1 MTTKTNRNRLY
12 HDDDIE
18 LVKEGATYV
27 VIKRKPK
34 MNVIQRSLKEDI
46 KLLQEKETI
55 KSFLPKF
62 NMVYKVFDCPS
73 LDGKLLFFTTDGDP
87 HRYLGVGKHEL
98 YKRDLEELVNIAM
111 KEYGCKTC
119 LYGMVRDYYA
129 PETGYIVLSKKKR
142 FPDMVKDNFGYKL
155 DIETDNSDIT
165 FHYYRPK
172 KHFDYCNAESII
184 AKEYNLDENNLLKL
198 YVYNYNVA
206 GDVAF
211 IELKNWNVVPGSAY
225 SKRH

>member
-1 MTTKTNRNRLY
+1 MTRDRLY

-27 VIKRKPK
+27 IIKRKPK

-46 KLLQEKETI
+46 KLLQGKETI
-55 KSFLPKF
+55 KSFLPRF

-87 HRYLGVGKHEL
+87 LRYCCGKHEL
-98 YKRDLEELVNIAM
+98 YERDLEELVNIAT
-111 KEYGCKTC
+111 KEYGCKSY
-119 LYGMVRDYYA
+119 LYGMVRDDYA
-129 PETGYIVLSKKKR
+129 PETGYIVMSKKKQ
-142 FPDMVKDNFGYKL
+142 FPDMVEDSFGYRL
-155 DIETDNSDIT
+155 DVETDNPNIA
-165 FHYYRPK
+165 FHYYSPK
-172 KHFDYCNAESII
+172 KDFNYSTAETTI
-184 AKEYNLDENNLLKL
+184 AKEYKLDEDNLLKL

-211 IELKNWNVVPGSAY
+211 IELKTWKVVPGSAY
-225 SKRH
+225 SKRD

>member
-1 MTTKTNRNRLY
+1 MATRNRLY
-12 HDDDIE
+12 YDDDIE

-27 VIKRKPK
+27 VVKRKPK

-46 KLLQEKETI
+46 KLLQGKETI

-87 HRYLGVGKHEL
+87 LRYCCGKHEL
-98 YKRDLEELVNIAM
+98 YERDLEELVNIAT
-111 KEYGCKTC
+111 KEYGCKSY
-119 LYGMVRDYYA
+119 LYGMVRNEYA
-129 PETGYIVLSKKKR
+129 PETGYIVMSKKKQ
-142 FPDMVKDNFGYKL
+142 FPDMIEDSFGYRL
-155 DIETDNSDIT
+155 DVETDNPNIA

-172 KHFDYCNAESII
+172 KDFNYSNAETII
-184 AKEYNLDENNLLKL
+184 AKEYKLDENNLLKL

-211 IELKNWNVVPGSAY
+211 IELKTWKVVPGSAY
-225 SKRH
+225 SKRD

>member
-1 MTTKTNRNRLY
+1 MTRDRLY
-12 HDDDIE
+12 YDDNIE

-34 MNVIQRSLKEDI
+34 MNVIQRLLKEDI
-46 KLLQEKETI
+46 KLLQGKETI
-55 KSFLPKF
+55 KSFLPRF

-87 HRYLGVGKHEL
+87 LRHCCGKHEL
-98 YKRDLEELVNIAM
+98 YKRDLEELVNIAT
-111 KEYGCKTC
+111 KEYGCKSY
-119 LYGMVRDYYA
+119 LYGMVRDDYA
-129 PETGYIVLSKKKR
+129 PETGYIIMSKKKQ
-142 FPDMVKDNFGYKL
+142 FTDMKEDSFGYSL
-155 DIETDNSDIT
+155 DVETDNPDIT

-172 KHFDYCNAESII
+172 KDFNYSTAESTI

>member
-1 MTTKTNRNRLY
+1 MTRDRLY
-12 HDDDIE
+12 YDDNIE

-46 KLLQEKETI
+46 KLLQGKETI
-55 KSFLPKF
+55 KSFLPRF

-87 HRYLGVGKHEL
+87 LRYCCGKHEL
-98 YKRDLEELVNIAM
+98 YERDLEELVNIAT
-111 KEYGCKTC
+111 KEYGCKSY
-119 LYGMVRDYYA
+119 LYGMVRDDYA
-129 PETGYIVLSKKKR
+129 PETGYIVMSKKKQ
-142 FPDMVKDNFGYKL
+142 FPDMVEDSFGYRL
-155 DIETDNSDIT
+155 DVETDNPNIA
-165 FHYYRPK
+165 FHYYSPK
-172 KHFDYCNAESII
+172 KDFNYSTAETTI
-184 AKEYNLDENNLLKL
+184 AKEYKLDEDNLLKL

-211 IELKNWNVVPGSAY
+211 IELKTWKVVPGSAY
-225 SKRH
+225 SKRD

>member
-1 MTTKTNRNRLY
+1 MTTRNRLY
-12 HDDDIE
+12 YDDDIE

-46 KLLQEKETI
+46 KLLQGKETI
-55 KSFLPKF
+55 KSFLPRF
-62 NMVYKVFDCPS
+62 NMAYKVFDCPS

-87 HRYLGVGKHEL
+87 HRYLGAGKHEL
-98 YKRDLEELVNIAM
+98 YERDLEELVNIAT
-111 KEYGCKTC
+111 KEHGCKSY
-119 LYGMVRDYYA
+119 LYGMVRSDYA
-129 PETGYIVLSKKKR
+129 PETGYIIMSKKKR
-142 FPDMVKDNFGYKL
+142 FPDLLEDDFSYRL
-155 DIETDNSDIT
+155 DIETDNPDIT

-172 KHFDYCNAESII
+172 KDFDYCEAESIV
-184 AKEYNLDENNLLKL
+184 AKKYNLDKDNLLKL

-211 IELKNWNVVPGSAY
+211 IELKDWNVVPGSAY
-225 SKRH
+225 SRR

>member
-1 MTTKTNRNRLY
+1 MNRNRLY
-12 HDDDIE
+12 YDDDIE

-46 KLLQEKETI
+46 KLLQGKETI
-55 KSFLPKF
+55 KSFLPRF

-87 HRYLGVGKHEL
+87 LRYCCGKHEL
-98 YKRDLEELVNIAM
+98 YERDLEELVNIAT
-111 KEYGCKTC
+111 KEYGCKSY
-119 LYGMVRDYYA
+119 LYGMVRDDYA
-129 PETGYIVLSKKKR
+129 PETGYIVMSKKKQ
-142 FPDMVKDNFGYKL
+142 FPDMVEDSFGYRL
-155 DIETDNSDIT
+155 DVETDNPNIA
-165 FHYYRPK
+165 FHYYSPK
-172 KHFDYCNAESII
+172 KDFNYSTAETTI
-184 AKEYNLDENNLLKL
+184 AKEYKLDEDNLLKL

-211 IELKNWNVVPGSAY
+211 IELKTWKVVPGSAY
-225 SKRH
+225 SKRD

>member
-1 MTTKTNRNRLY
+1 MSRNRLY

-46 KLLQEKETI
+46 KVIQEKETI
-55 KSFLPKF
+55 KSFLPRF

-87 HRYLGVGKHEL
+87 LRHCCGKHEL
-98 YKRDLEELVNIAM
+98 YERDLEELVNIAT
-111 KEYGCKTC
+111 KEYGCKSY
-119 LYGMVRDYYA
+119 LYGMVRNEYA
-129 PETGYIVLSKKKR
+129 PETGYIIMSKKKQ
-142 FPDMVKDNFGYKL
+142 FPDMVEDNFGYRL
-155 DIETDNSDIT
+155 DIETDNPNIA

-172 KHFDYCNAESII
+172 KDFNYSNAETTI
-184 AKEYNLDENNLLKL
+184 AKEYKLDENNLLKL

-211 IELKNWNVVPGSAY
+211 IELKNWKVVPGSAY

>member
-1 MTTKTNRNRLY
+1 MNRNRLY
-12 HDDDIE
+12 YDDDIE

-27 VIKRKPK
+27 VIKKKPK

-55 KSFLPKF
+55 KSFLPRF

-87 HRYLGVGKHEL
+87 LRHCCGKHEL
-98 YKRDLEELVNIAM
+98 YKRDLEELVNIAT
-111 KEYGCKTC
+111 KEYGCKSY
-119 LYGMVRDYYA
+119 LYGMVRDDYA
-129 PETGYIVLSKKKR
+129 PETGYIVMSKKKH
-142 FPDMVKDNFGYKL
+142 FPDMKKDSFGHKL
-155 DIETDNSDIT
+155 DIETDNPDT
-165 FHYYRPK
+165 
-172 KHFDYCNAESII
+172 I

>member
-1 MTTKTNRNRLY
+1 MTRDRLY
-12 HDDDIE
+12 YDDDIE

-46 KLLQEKETI
+46 KVVQGKETI
-55 KSFLPKF
+55 KSFLPRF

-87 HRYLGVGKHEL
+87 LRHCCGKHEL
-98 YKRDLEELVNIAM
+98 YKRDFEELVNIAT
-111 KEYGCKTC
+111 KEYGCKSY
-119 LYGMVRDYYA
+119 LYGMVRDDYA
-129 PETGYIVLSKKKR
+129 PETGYIVMSKKKQ
-142 FPDMVKDNFGYKL
+142 FPDMVEDKFGYKL
-155 DIETDNSDIT
+155 DVETDNPDIA

-172 KHFDYCNAESII
+172 KDFNYSTAETTI
-184 AKEYNLDENNLLKL
+184 AKEYKLDEDNLLKL

-211 IELKNWNVVPGSAY
+211 IELKTWKVVPGSAY
-225 SKRH
+225 SKRD

>member
-1 MTTKTNRNRLY
+1 MSRNRLY
-12 HDDDIE
+12 YDDNIE

-46 KLLQEKETI
+46 KLLQGKETI
-55 KSFLPKF
+55 KSFLPRF

-87 HRYLGVGKHEL
+87 LRHCCGKHEL
-98 YKRDLEELVNIAM
+98 YKRDFEELVNIAT
-111 KEYGCKTC
+111 KEYGCKSY
-119 LYGMVRDYYA
+119 LYGMVRDDYA
-129 PETGYIVLSKKKR
+129 PETGYIVMSKKKQ
-142 FPDMVKDNFGYKL
+142 FPDMVEDSFGYRL
-155 DIETDNSDIT
+155 DVETDNPNIA

-172 KHFDYCNAESII
+172 KDFNYSTAETTI
-184 AKEYNLDENNLLKL
+184 AKEYKLDEDNLLKL

-211 IELKNWNVVPGSAY
+211 IELKTWKVVPGSAY
-225 SKRH
+225 SKRD

>member
-1 MTTKTNRNRLY
+1 MAKMTRERLY
-12 HDDDIE
+12 YDDDIE

-46 KLLQEKETI
+46 KVLQGKETI
-55 KSFLPKF
+55 KSFLPRF

-87 HRYLGVGKHEL
+87 LRYCCGKHEL
-98 YKRDLEELVNIAM
+98 YERDLEELVNIAT
-111 KEYGCKTC
+111 KEYGCKSY
-119 LYGMVRDYYA
+119 LYGMVRDDYA
-129 PETGYIVLSKKKR
+129 PETGYIIMSKKKQ
-142 FPDMVKDNFGYKL
+142 FPDMVEDSFGYRL
-155 DIETDNSDIT
+155 DVETDNPNIA

-172 KHFDYCNAESII
+172 KDFNYCDAETTI
-184 AKEYNLDENNLLKL
+184 AKEYKLDENNLLKL

-211 IELKNWNVVPGSAY
+211 IELKTWKVVPGSAY
-225 SKRH
+225 SKRD

>member
-1 MTTKTNRNRLY
+1 MTRDRLY
-12 HDDDIE
+12 YDDDIE

-46 KLLQEKETI
+46 KLLQGKETI
-55 KSFLPKF
+55 KSFLPRF

-87 HRYLGVGKHEL
+87 LRYCCGKHEL
-98 YKRDLEELVNIAM
+98 YERDLEELVNIAT
-111 KEYGCKTC
+111 KEYGCKSY
-119 LYGMVRDYYA
+119 LYGMVRDDYA
-129 PETGYIVLSKKKR
+129 PETGYIVMSKKKQ
-142 FPDMVKDNFGYKL
+142 FPDMVEDSFGYRL
-155 DIETDNSDIT
+155 DVETDNPNIA
-165 FHYYRPK
+165 FHYYSPK
-172 KHFDYCNAESII
+172 KDFNYSTAETTI
-184 AKEYNLDENNLLKL
+184 AKEYKLDEDNLLKL

-211 IELKNWNVVPGSAY
+211 IELKTWKVVPGSAY
-225 SKRH
+225 SKRD

>member
-1 MTTKTNRNRLY
+1 MTRDRLY
-12 HDDDIE
+12 YDDNIE

-46 KLLQEKETI
+46 KLLQGKETI
-55 KSFLPKF
+55 KSFLPRF

-87 HRYLGVGKHEL
+87 YRYCCGKHEL
-98 YKRDLEELVNIAM
+98 YERDLEELVNIAT
-111 KEYGCKTC
+111 KEYGCKSY
-119 LYGMVRDYYA
+119 LYGMVRDDYA
-129 PETGYIVLSKKKR
+129 PETGYIVMSKKKQ
-142 FPDMVKDNFGYKL
+142 FPDMVEDSFGYRL
-155 DIETDNSDIT
+155 DVETDNPNIA
-165 FHYYRPK
+165 FHYYSPK
-172 KHFDYCNAESII
+172 KDFNYSTAETTI
-184 AKEYNLDENNLLKL
+184 AKEYKLDEDNLLKL

-211 IELKNWNVVPGSAY
+211 IELKTWKVVPGSAY
-225 SKRH
+225 SKRD

>member
-1 MTTKTNRNRLY
+1 MTTRNRLY
-12 HDDDIE
+12 YDDGIE

-27 VIKRKPK
+27 VIKKKPK
-34 MNVIQRSLKEDI
+34 MNVIQRSLKKDI

-55 KSFLPKF
+55 KSFLPRF
-62 NMVYKVFDCPS
+62 NMAYKVFDCPS

-87 HRYLGVGKHEL
+87 HRYLGDGKHEL
-98 YKRDLEELVNIAM
+98 YKRDFEELVNIAM
-111 KEYGCKTC
+111 KEYGCKC
-119 LYGMVRDYYA
+119 CMYGMVRDDYA
-129 PETGYIVLSKKKR
+129 PETGYIVMSKKKH
-142 FPDMVKDNFGYKL
+142 FPDMKKDSFGHKL
-155 DIETDNSDIT
+155 DIETDNPDIT

-172 KHFDYCNAESII
+172 KDFNYCDAEYTI
-184 AKEYNLDENNLLKL
+184 AKEYNLDKNNLLKL

-211 IELKNWNVVPGSAY
+211 IELKNWNVVPDSAY

>member
-1 MTTKTNRNRLY
+1 MAKTTRDRLY
-12 HDDDIE
+12 YDDDIE

-27 VIKRKPK
+27 VVKRKPK

-46 KLLQEKETI
+46 KLLQGKETI
-55 KSFLPKF
+55 KSFLPRF
-62 NMVYKVFDCPS
+62 NMAYKVFDCPS

-87 HRYLGVGKHEL
+87 YRYLGEDKHEL
-98 YKRDLEELVNIAM
+98 YKRDFEELVNIAM
-111 KEYGCKTC
+111 KEYGCKC
-119 LYGMVRDYYA
+119 CMYGMVRDDYA
-129 PETGYIVLSKKKR
+129 PETGYIVMSKKKH
-142 FPDMVKDNFGYKL
+142 FPDMVKDNFGHKL
-155 DIETDNSDIT
+155 DIETDNPDIT

-172 KHFDYCNAESII
+172 KDFDYCDAESTI
-184 AKEYNLDENNLLKL
+184 AKEYNLDKNNLLKL

>member
-1 MTTKTNRNRLY
+1 MKTMNRNRLY
-12 HDDDIE
+12 YDDDIE

-55 KSFLPKF
+55 KSFLPRF
-62 NMVYKVFDCPS
+62 NMAYKVFDCPS
-73 LDGKLLFFTTDGDP
+73 LDGKLLFFTTDSDP
-87 HRYLGVGKHEL
+87 YRYLGADKHEL
-98 YKRDLEELVNIAM
+98 YERDLEELVDIAM
-111 KEYGCKTC
+111 KEYGCKSY
-119 LYGMVRDYYA
+119 LYGMVRDDYA
-129 PETGYIVLSKKKR
+129 PETGYILMSKKKR
-142 FPDMVKDNFGYKL
+142 FTDMKEDSFAYKL
-155 DIETDNSDIT
+155 DIETDNPDIT

-172 KHFDYCNAESII
+172 KDFNYCDAESTI
-184 AKEYNLDENNLLKL
+184 AKEYNLDKDNLLKL
-198 YVYNYNVA
+198 YVYNYNIA

>member
-1 MTTKTNRNRLY
+1 MAKTTRNRLY
-12 HDDDIE
+12 YDDDIE

-27 VIKRKPK
+27 VVKRKSK
-34 MNVIQRSLKEDI
+34 TNVIQRSLKEDI
-46 KLLQEKETI
+46 KLLQGKETI
-55 KSFLPKF
+55 KSFLPRF

-87 HRYLGVGKHEL
+87 HRHCCGKHEL
-98 YKRDLEELVNIAM
+98 YKQDFEELVNIAM
-111 KEYGCKTC
+111 KEYGCKC
-119 LYGMVRDYYA
+119 CMYGMVRNEYA
-129 PETGYIVLSKKKR
+129 PETGYIVMSKKKH
-142 FPDMVKDNFGYKL
+142 FPDMIKDNFGHKL
-155 DIETDNSDIT
+155 DIETDNPDIT

-172 KHFDYCNAESII
+172 KDFDYCDAESTI
-184 AKEYNLDENNLLKL
+184 AKEYNLDKNNLLKL

>member
-1 MTTKTNRNRLY
+1 MAKMTRERLY
-12 HDDDIE
+12 YDDDIE

-46 KLLQEKETI
+46 KVLQGKETI
-55 KSFLPKF
+55 KSFLPRF

-87 HRYLGVGKHEL
+87 LRYCCGKHEL
-98 YKRDLEELVNIAM
+98 YERDLEELVNIAT
-111 KEYGCKTC
+111 KEYGCKSY
-119 LYGMVRDYYA
+119 LYGMVRDDYA
-129 PETGYIVLSKKKR
+129 PETGYIIMSKKKQ
-142 FPDMVKDNFGYKL
+142 FPDMVEDSFGYRL
-155 DIETDNSDIT
+155 DVETDNPNIA

-172 KHFDYCNAESII
+172 KDFNYSNAESII
-184 AKEYNLDENNLLKL
+184 AKEYKLNKDNLLKL

-211 IELKNWNVVPGSAY
+211 IELKTWKVVPGSAY
-225 SKRH
+225 SKRD